1 MQTRF
6 GNLWT
11 LFGSSERQSLCA
23 AILPPQLSLDY
34 CHLLL
39 IDDCLQSVAIS
50 GGLIILIITGIGD
63 MIFICLRL
71 IPALAIWTNPNI
83 KNRSLAFPHGLAL
96 NKTYDMEFESAVTIV
111 TYVFDAFQVISQL
124 YLLSVLTSKDF
135 TFSEQI
141 RNRTNQLAG
150 VIMFLIIINFFQ
162 WANGSFVEFDIIKE
176 SLVNN
181 AIFTRPM
188 WIGLVQFTLPLALF
202 FRIESMHKL
211 IEFSIDRLFRDRR
224 MGEQRGREP
233 ERQAPVWNAWY

>member
-1 MQTRF
+1 
-6 GNLWT
+6 
-11 LFGSSERQSLCA
+11 
-23 AILPPQLSLDY
+23 
-34 CHLLL
+34 
-39 IDDCLQSVAIS
+39 
-50 GGLIILIITGIGD
+50 

-83 KNRSLAFPHGLAL
+83 KNSSLAFPHGLAL
-96 NKTYDMEFESAVTIV
+96 NKTYDMEFESVATIV

-135 TFSEQI
+135 TFSEQV

-150 VIMFLIIINFFQ
+150 VIMFLIIINFSQ
-162 WANGSFVEFDIIKE
+162 WVNGSFVEFKIIKE

-181 AIFTRPM
+181 AIFTKPM

-211 IEFSIDRLFRDRR
+211 IEFSIDRLFRGRNR
-224 MGEQRGREP
+224 GEQRGREP
-233 ERQAPVWNAWY
+233 ERQAPV

>member
-1 MQTRF
+1 
-6 GNLWT
+6 
-11 LFGSSERQSLCA
+11 
-23 AILPPQLSLDY
+23 
-34 CHLLL
+34 
-39 IDDCLQSVAIS
+39 
-50 GGLIILIITGIGD
+50 

-83 KNRSLAFPHGLAL
+83 KNSSLAFPHGLAL
-96 NKTYDMEFESAVTIV
+96 NKTYDMEFESVATIV

-135 TFSEQI
+135 SFTRQV
-141 RNRTNQLAG
+141 RNRTNRLAG

-162 WANGSFVEFDIIKE
+162 WVNGSFVEFEIIKE

-181 AIFTRPM
+181 AIFTTPM

-211 IEFSIDRLFRDRR
+211 IEFSIDRLFRGRNR
-224 MGEQRGREP
+224 GEQRGREP
-233 ERQAPVWNAWY
+233 ERQAPV